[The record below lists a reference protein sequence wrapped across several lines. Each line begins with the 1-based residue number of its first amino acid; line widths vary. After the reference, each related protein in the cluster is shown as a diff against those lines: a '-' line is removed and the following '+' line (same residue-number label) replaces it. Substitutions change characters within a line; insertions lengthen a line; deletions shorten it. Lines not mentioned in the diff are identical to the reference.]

1 MEDSFIVGV
10 PCCMWQ
16 NVGLRSW
23 KSFRVK
29 KWGLEP
35 SSLAEVYTYAIC
47 YICVPW
53 KFYPTCAL
61 VRDATSWTSHR
72 HAKSSTHQLAST
84 KSHCTKESTCQ
95 LGSEVYMSTMMTCW
109 INNTDFNS
117 YDFGDLTFF
126 VSDLTLLLVTW
137 PPPMVHIFF
146 RLHRRITN
154 IVAATPGLITCW

>member
-1 MEDSFIVGV
+1 MSSKVILLLTLHCGRQLYSR
-10 PCCMWQ
+10 CCMWQ

-35 SSLAEVYTYAIC
+35 SSLTEVYTYAIF
-47 YICVPW
+47 YIGVPW

-84 KSHCTKESTCQ
+84 KSQCTKESTCQ
-95 LGSEVYMSTMMTCW
+95 LGSEVYMSTMMTCR
-109 INNTDFNS
+109 INTQTSTVTTLGIWLSLSATWLDCWWLDHLPWFIFS
-117 YDFGDLTFF
+117 F
-126 VSDLTLLLVTW
+126 VS
-137 PPPMVHIFF
+137 IEE
-146 RLHRRITN
+146 
-154 IVAATPGLITCW
+154 